1 MDKKG
6 QRTYGQILKS
16 SAFIGGSS
24 VVNILLGIIRT
35 KVIAVVLGPS
45 GMGLFGMY
53 NSIADLARSIAGMG
67 LGSSGVREIAQAS
80 ATGDDQRIARTT
92 ALVLRVA
99 VICAAV
105 GAAALAALCL
115 PVAWVSF
122 GAPDHAWDIALLALA
137 VFCGTIGAAQI
148 ALIQGMRRIADL
160 ARASIL
166 GGVGGTVAT
175 IPIIYFLGQR
185 GVVPAL
191 VAVSLIGLGLTTYYL
206 RQIPIAKVRFT
217 WQEISTEARDL
228 LKLGLVFMA
237 SGLMALGTAYLV
249 RIIVTR
255 GLGLVDA
262 GFYQAA
268 WALGGLYI
276 GMILQA
282 MGADFFPRLSAVIQ
296 DRAEG
301 NRLVNEQTEV
311 SLLMAGPGVLATLA
325 FAEPVIRLFYTTDFA
340 PAVPLLRWICLGM
353 FLRVVSWPM
362 GFILIARGARKAFF
376 WSEVASCLLQ
386 LMLVWVGIKWFGLAG
401 TGVAFFAM
409 YVAYAGLV
417 YAIVRPMTG
426 FAWSAENCRIGL
438 GFGVLILLL
447 FAASF
452 LFSGVGYM
460 LVGGILTVLSDLYSL
475 RKLCHLVPVARL
487 PAPVR
492 RLAGLLR
499 LLPSG
504 EQSICR
510 KD

>member
-1 MDKKG
+1 VLLEKKG
-6 QRTYGQILKS
+6 QKSYGQILKS

-35 KVIAVVLGPS
+35 KVIAVILGPS
-45 GMGLFGMY
+45 GMGLFGVY

-99 VICAAV
+99 SICGVV
-105 GAAALAALCL
+105 GAVALAAFCL
-115 PVAWVSF
+115 PVSRLSF
-122 GAPDHAWDIALLALA
+122 GSPDHAWDIALLALA

-148 ALIQGMRRIADL
+148 ALIQGMRRIGDL

-166 GGVGGTVAT
+166 GGLGGTLAT

-185 GVVPAL
+185 GVVPSL
-191 VAVSLIGLGLTTYYL
+191 VAVSVIGLGLTSYYV
-206 RQIPIAKVRFT
+206 RQIPIAKARFT
-217 WQEISTEARDL
+217 WREVSVEARDL

-237 SGLMALGTAYLV
+237 SGLMALGAAYLV

-255 GLGLVDA
+255 GLGLEEA

-296 DRAEG
+296 DRGEG

-325 FAEPVIRLFYTTDFA
+325 FAEPIIQLFYSGKFA

-376 WSEVASCLLQ
+376 WSEFASCVLQ
-386 LMLVWVGIKWFGLAG
+386 LIFVWAGIKWFGLAG
-401 TGVAFFAM
+401 TGIAFFAM

-417 YAIVRPMTG
+417 YGIVRPMTG
-426 FAWSAENCRIGL
+426 FGWSPENCRIGL
-438 GFGVLILLL
+438 GFGTLIAVL

-452 LFSGVGYM
+452 FFSGIGYM
-460 LVGGILTVLSDLYSL
+460 LVGGFLTVLSGLYSV
-475 RKLCHLVPVARL
+475 RKLCHLVPVDRL
-487 PAPVR
+487 PALVR

-499 LLPSG
+499 LLP
-504 EQSICR
+504 
-510 KD
+510 